1 MHMCHGN
8 DLGARKAGEAMNVV
22 RPDAPANSR
31 SIQVVI
37 DRLIDGFAVEV
48 SMIEGEQ
55 ARVLAETTVASFVE
69 AENMA
74 CAHAAEHNFPWH
86 KVAVICR

>member
-1 MHMCHGN
+1 
-8 DLGARKAGEAMNVV
+8 MNAAAAEMPVV
-22 RPDAPANSR
+22 DVR

-48 SMIEGEQ
+48 SILEGEKTH
-55 ARVLAETTVASFVE
+55 VLAETTVASFVE

-74 CAHAAEHNFPWH
+74 CTYAAEHNFPWH
-86 KVAVICR
+86 QVVLICR